1 MLIVDGWWYTILV
14 YLLSRLELYLAP
26 DTFIQ
31 YQGYYIEGWDN
42 TPLYITK
49 DII

>member
-1 MLIVDGWWYTILV
+1 MVHYILV